1 MRRRLTLVVLAVLL
15 IPAAAVAKG
24 PTAARI
30 TGLPSGP
37 LTVEGQPG
45 SGEPGSGGTLAEL
58 AEATGLWANT
68 FDGDSALV
76 ERPAG
81 ELGTRLRISWVV
93 PGPTGDDIA
102 VQDVY
107 PWAEGGAV
115 TFTRPGQD
123 YAGTTTRGGWFAGG
137 DVLHGMLVD
146 VGAPEREPTSGPL
159 VPLPALVAII
169 AAVFGA
175 VGLAAWQRLSRREA
189 DAVVAT

>member
-1 MRRRLTLVVLAVLL
+1 MRRRFTLVVVLAVLL

-24 PTAARI
+24 PTAASI

-68 FDGDSALV
+68 FASSGVLV
-76 ERPAG
+76 ERPAS

-93 PGPTGDDIA
+93 PGPTGDDVA

-115 TFTRPGQD
+115 TFTRAGRD
-123 YAGTTTRGGWFAGG
+123 YAGTTTRGGWFVGG
-137 DVLHGMLVD
+137 DVLHGMLVGLGRAWTPHRAR
-146 VGAPEREPTSGPL
+146 GA
-159 VPLPALVAII
+159 A
-169 AAVFGA
+169 
-175 VGLAAWQRLSRREA
+175 
-189 DAVVAT
+189 